1 MAGCYTITD
10 GRMYRLLAQL
20 ADSEG
25 IFLEPSALAG
35 MFGPVLAENAPEF
48 APFADAATHIV
59 WATGGSM
66 VPAEEMRKYYQL
78 GK

>member
-10 GRMYRLLAQL
+10 ERMYRFLHQL
-20 ADSEG
+20 ADCEG

-35 MFGPVLAENAPEF
+35 MFGPVLTAREAVFAPEKN
-48 APFADAATHIV
+48 AATHIV

-66 VPAEEMRKYYQL
+66 VPKDEMQKYYNL